1 MNETTT
7 LKIGN
12 ESFERAEQ
20 FRYLGKRF
28 QIKILFRKKLRSDW
42 SHVILATIRCRF
54 FCLPVCYPKTQTLNI
69 H

>member
-28 QIKILFRKKLRSDW
+28 QIKILFRKKLRSD
-42 SHVILATIRCRF
+42 
-54 FCLPVCYPKTQTLNI
+54 
-69 H
+69 